1 MAFQADNTLIS
12 NGEMIRELVLA
23 PFRAIGRGFEF
34 LIENNHRA
42 QALNALCEM
51 SDEELAAKGT
61 TREEAV
67 QRLVGAYF

>member
-1 MAFQADNTLIS
+1 VANLLA
-12 NGEMIRELVLA
+12 GRKEIRELVLA

-67 QRLVGAYF
+67 QRLVGAYL